1 MMKYKKTA
9 SAILSAVMFCS
20 VLPAFPSVYAAEST
34 LPDWIPTNYKDACA
48 FRNTYGSTRVQDDL
62 ICIVTYRW
70 KKDGWSRLPM
80 LGSGNYETLL
90 DEWYCVPEEMN
101 CADKFFHVTV
111 YKPEEAKTV
120 VFYDCNLNAVEEKVK
135 DEDQYI
141 FAVDESLHVTETDWR
156 AYVPDCKTEYTAF
169 MNSVNSEWGFGR
181 DSWTQCVI
189 DSRSNY
195 LLMAAINDGFCG
207 SYMRGKAELD
217 GAALTLKGVDCSYV
231 YDGPEPTDQ
240 PGYFVQFCPITKP
253 GTIKATFTH
262 EFREPED
269 EPFSVTRTLYA
280 EKDTDGSITVR
291 SYVEEA
297 EEWREYVPDTSGE
310 AYAFLRS
317 EGLISSSASYNEFN
331 IDNRGHYLIAATASY
346 GGLSPAMAMVAFEKD
361 GKSLKTVSVNCK
373 PVVEPGMA
381 VDGECYIQ
389 YIDVQEPCLI
399 TAFIRNGSKKFD
411 KEVNISVTRDADGV
425 LCFAAE
431 EEGAV
436 PGWVPSNEQ
445 TATEFRLNCGS
456 WHAQDGILCLCMP
469 YELSDKVHYVLDDPD
484 TAGDFAKHELLTTR
498 QILLSND
505 RNVEQGYQVMVFKVT
520 SAGNLGMK
528 WVRMKGNTPEK
539 VEGLFSFV
547 ADENLNI
554 KAANA
559 SEDEYAFLP
568 KNFSEAQK
576 FFENNR
582 AVSVHDGYIV
592 CCGETNV
599 STGYEIT
606 AETAGTTD
614 AELVKKVSFSYEPGD
629 GAAGGNKTYRF
640 FVYKPKQKGQL
651 KIAVRHAREWN
662 SNGGTILDTKYYEV
676 AEDLSLTEFKFT
688 MGDVTGDGK
697 LTVEDAVALSKYL
710 GGTGRLEGKQF
721 FAADMLNDNR
731 INAADLSVMKR
742 QLMELRNPPPP
753 GDDA

>member
-20 VLPAFPSVYAAEST
+20 ALPAFPSVYAAEST

-90 DEWYCVPEEMN
+90 DEWYCVPEDMMVT
-101 CADKFFHVTV
+101 DKYFHVTV

-120 VFYDCNLNAVEEKVK
+120 VFYDYNADTGEESKK
-135 DEDQYI
+135 EDQYV
-141 FAVDESLHVTETDWR
+141 FSVDADLHVTEADWR

-207 SYMRGKAELD
+207 SIMNVKADLD
-217 GAALTLKGVDCSYV
+217 GEALTLKHVSCNYIFE
-231 YDGPEPTDQ
+231 GPEPTDQ
-240 PGYFVQFCPITKP
+240 PTYFVAFCPVTKE
-253 GTIKATFTH
+253 GDVSATFTH
-262 EFREPED
+262 DFRNQEE
-269 EPFSVTRTLYA
+269 EPFSVTQKLSA
-280 EKDTDGSITVR
+280 VKDADGRIELHAF
-291 SYVEEA
+291 VEEA

-317 EGLISSSASYNEFN
+317 EGLVSSTEMYNEFN

-456 WHAQDGILCLCMP
+456 WHAQDGILCLCLP

-528 WVRMKGNTPEK
+528 WVRMKGDTPEK
-539 VEGLFSFV
+539 VEGMFSFAV
-547 ADENLNI
+547 DEDLKI
-554 KAANA
+554 TDSNA
-559 SEDEYAFLP
+559 SQEYDFLP
-568 KNFSEAQK
+568 KNFTEAK
-576 FFENNR
+576 AFYENIR

-599 STGYEIT
+599 STGYEILT
-606 AETAGTTD
+606 ETAGTTD
-614 AELVKKVSFSYEPGD
+614 AELVKKASFSYEPNN
-629 GAAGGNKTYRF
+629 GATGGNRTYRF

-651 KIAVRHAREWN
+651 KITARHAREWEYHD
-662 SNGGTILDTKYYEV
+662 GTVLDTKYYEV
-676 AEDLSLTEFKFT
+676 ADDLSLTEFKFT